1 MYDTAILI
9 GRFQP
14 VHNGHLALLRDAFAV
29 ARQAVVVLGSAHAAR
44 SPRNPFTWQER
55 AALLQAALPEADR
68 ARLLVLPIRDYYDE
82 PRWARAV
89 QAGVYGLLAQQGRAS
104 THHEICLIGHFK
116 DASSG
121 YLRSFPAWPLR
132 ALPRQSETDAT
143 ALRNGYFGAEPV
155 DALAKQVPPNVVA
168 FLERFGGTPE
178 FVRLKAEWHALEQ
191 SHAAW
196 ANAPY
201 PPVFVTVDALVRACG
216 HVLLVRRAHAPGQGL
231 LALPGGFLD
240 VHETLWQSCLRELAE
255 ETQCRLS
262 AEALAAAT
270 PRVAVFDHPARS
282 ERGRTISH
290 VHCFDLAGTTLPEV
304 RGGDDAAEAL
314 WVREADLPGL
324 EAQCFDDHFH
334 ILDHFLGLL
343 PGGDAPA

>member
-14 VHNGHLALLRDAFAV
+14 IHNGHLALLRDAFAV
-29 ARQAVVVLGSAHAAR
+29 ARQVVVVLGSAHAAR

-55 AALLQAALPEADR
+55 AALLQAALPEAHR

-89 QAGVYGLLAQQGRAS
+89 QAGVNELLAQEGRTS
-104 THHEICLIGHFK
+104 THHDICLIGHFK
-116 DASSG
+116 DATSG

-132 ALPRQSETDAT
+132 ALPRQNDTDGT
-143 ALRNGYFGAEPV
+143 ALRNAYFAGQPA

-168 FLERFGGTPE
+168 FLERFSETAE
-178 FVRLKAEWHALEQ
+178 FERLKTEWQALNQ
-191 SHAAW
+191 TRAAW

-201 PPVFVTVDALVRACG
+201 PPVFVTVDVLLRVGG
-216 HVLLVRRAHAPGQGL
+216 HVLMVRRAHAPGQGL

-262 AEALAAAT
+262 AEELAAAAPT
-270 PRVAVFDHPARS
+270 VAVFDHPARS

-290 VHCFDLAGTTLPEV
+290 VHFFDLAGNTLPEV
-304 RGGDDAAEAL
+304 RGGDDAAEAM
-314 WVREADLPGL
+314 WVPEADLLGL

-343 PGGDAPA
+343 PRGDAPE